1 MTSPKN
7 VYKSFNHLKKYY
19 YSNIYCYYSIH
30 HMLSLVC
37 FRVAKNPIIFWL
49 FNKKYLKKCVC
60 IYISMSIIEKVFHY
74 EENEI
79 TVIKCRDEIWFRGK
93 DIAKALGY
101 EKTRNAILNHVNDDD
116 KSILEDLRRGPQ
128 IRAPFKNEQGGSIFI
143 NESGLYSLIFGSKLE
158 SAKVFKRW
166 VTSEVLPSIRKTG
179 RYDYFMNHKYN
190 NTLTFKIENETDLHV
205 KVVSFLKKRY
215 PHSLFTVTL
224 GENQDTVHKRIDSF
238 KKGYI
243 HGSPDLIINN
253 LHKHYTGFAIEFKNP
268 NGKGILSYDQS
279 KMLRQYQN
287 NGFKT
292 LISNDYDQIIEQIIE
307 YFRDVRIKCSYCPR
321 RFISPQSL
329 RNHIKFF
336 HKM

>member
-1 MTSPKN
+1 M
-7 VYKSFNHLKKYY
+7 
-19 YSNIYCYYSIH
+19 
-30 HMLSLVC
+30 
-37 FRVAKNPIIFWL
+37 
-49 FNKKYLKKCVC
+49 C
-60 IYISMSIIEKVFHY
+60 IYIRYSMSIMEKVFHY
-74 EENEI
+74 EESEI

-101 EKTRNAILNHVNDDD
+101 EKTRNAILKHVNDDD

-128 IRAPFKNEQGGSIFI
+128 NRAPFKNEQGGSIFI

-179 RYDYFMNHKYN
+179 MYVHYMNRKY

-224 GENQDTVHKRIDSF
+224 GENQDTTHKRIDSF

-243 HGSPDLIINN
+243 RGSPDLIINN
-253 LHKHYTGFAIEFKNP
+253 LNKHYTGFCIEFKSP
-268 NGKGILSYDQS
+268 KGNGVLSPDQS
-279 KMLRQYQN
+279 MILLRYKK
-287 NGFKT
+287 NGFKI
-292 LISNDYDQIIEQIIE
+292 LVSNDYDKIIEQIIE
-307 YFRDVRIKCSYCPR
+307 YFRNVRIKCSHCPR
-321 RFISPQSL
+321 RFITPQSL
-329 RNHIKFF
+329 RNHIECF
-336 HKM
+336 HKRA

>member
-1 MTSPKN
+1 
-7 VYKSFNHLKKYY
+7 
-19 YSNIYCYYSIH
+19 
-30 HMLSLVC
+30 
-37 FRVAKNPIIFWL
+37 
-49 FNKKYLKKCVC
+49 
-60 IYISMSIIEKVFHY
+60 
-74 EENEI
+74 
-79 TVIKCRDEIWFRGK
+79 
-93 DIAKALGY
+93 
-101 EKTRNAILNHVNDDD
+101 
-116 KSILEDLRRGPQ
+116 
-128 IRAPFKNEQGGSIFI
+128 
-143 NESGLYSLIFGSKLE
+143 
-158 SAKVFKRW
+158 
-166 VTSEVLPSIRKTG
+166 
-179 RYDYFMNHKYN
+179 MNHKYN

-243 HGSPDLIINN
+243 RGSPDLIINN
-253 LHKHYTGFAIEFKNP
+253 LHKHYTGFCIEFKSPKGN
-268 NGKGILSYDQS
+268 GILSPDQS

-329 RNHIKFF
+329 RNHIKFV